1 MVTWLFWSKKGPK
14 RNGPPICPDVLTG
27 NWHKGLEVAEFHF
40 TPDLRDAQGHDVTFH
55 LVQAELAI
63 GMENFA
69 PCHPF
74 PKGLLAISIN

>member
-14 RNGPPICPDVLTG
+14 GICPDVLTG
-27 NWHKGLEVAEFHF
+27 NWGKGLEVAEFHF

-69 PCHPF
+69 PTCHPF
-74 PKGLLAISIN
+74 PKGLPAISNIM